1 MFSHPADPRWYL
13 IPVRVLVV
21 TFLLGLLAFAA
32 SLLLGILATVIRGSV
47 QGVHPDM
54 TVAYRHIALP
64 IAAVVT
70 TIALIVNTI
79 LEIRT
84 YRQSKVLAD
93 VARAS
98 R

>member
-1 MFSHPADPRWYL
+1 MSSQPAAPRWYL

-32 SLLLGILATVIRGSV
+32 SLLLGILATLIRGRL
-47 QGVHPDM
+47 QGIHPDM

-64 IAAVVT
+64 IAGVVT
-70 TIALIVNTI
+70 CIALIVNTI

-84 YRQSKVLAD
+84 YRQTKVLAD